1 LFGEGI
7 EATKRSNIVVVIAV
21 LNLKIVVLNL
31 KNEHGDFD
39 RVSIL
44 FPGKQM
50 DHKLPSLFGLDFFWL
65 GYVHMYVLLPFEPFG
80 IQYNSCHFPLLF

>member
-1 LFGEGI
+1 LLCEGI
-7 EATKRSNIVVVIAV
+7 EAAKRFNIVVV
-21 LNLKIVVLNL
+21 IVVLNL
-31 KNEHGDFD
+31 KNGREDFD

-50 DHKLPSLFGLDFFWL
+50 DHKSPALFGSDIFFLWL
-65 GYVHMYVLLPFEPFG
+65 RYVLLPFGPFG